1 MTKYKEY
8 FNRMVEE
15 NKNLFDDFKELHANY
30 GMDEEKY
37 QNEFNAQG
45 QKILDL
51 AHEWENRLC
60 KSSEGAGFG
69 TFTVKLAEKF
79 QQELRHAFPLIDH
92 VGIVSTRSTFN
103 IKKLL

>member
-1 MTKYKEY
+1 MTKYKDY
-8 FNRMVEE
+8 FRRMLTEHKKV
-15 NKNLFDDFKELHANY
+15 FDEFKALHANY

-37 QNEFNAQG
+37 QEEFNKEG
-45 QKILDL
+45 TKILAI

-79 QQELRHAFPLIDH
+79 QAELRSAFPLIDH
-92 VGIVSTRSTFN
+92 VGIIAVRSTFKL
-103 IKKLL
+103 KKLL